1 MSAPIEK
8 LREVAKIPM
17 NDHLAIFDHY
27 VVLGRD
33 LERMAIKF
41 GYDIPVIIT
50 ILEGYG
56 ETVCEESCGRLRHL
70 SQLLVKE
77 YIAHFYPGI
86 ASENP
91 QNDWI
96 NIEAY
101 LDLRHPGWRGEV
113 QKQKVAEKKRM
124 SRNRGLY

>member
-1 MSAPIEK
+1 MSAPLEK
-8 LREVAKIPM
+8 LRQAAKISVT
-17 NDHLAIFDHY
+17 DHLGIFDHY

-33 LERMAIKF
+33 IEHIAIKF
-41 GYDIPVIIT
+41 GYDIPMVIT

-56 ETVCEESCGRLRHL
+56 ETVGEASKGRLQML

-77 YIAHFYPGI
+77 YIEHFYPGI

-96 NIEAY
+96 TLEAY
-101 LDLRHPGWRGEV
+101 LDTYHSGWRNELA
-113 QKQKVAEKKRM
+113 KQRQAKKR
-124 SRNRGLY
+124 RLQKGRGLY

>member
-1 MSAPIEK
+1 MSAPIEQ
-8 LREVAKIPM
+8 LRQAAKISVT
-17 NDHLAIFDHY
+17 DHLGIFDHY

-33 LERMAIKF
+33 IEHIAIKF
-41 GYDIPVIIT
+41 GYDIPMIRT

-56 ETVCEESCGRLRHL
+56 ERVCEEARGRLQML

-77 YIAHFYPGI
+77 YIEHFYPGI

-96 NIEAY
+96 RIEAY
-101 LDLRHPGWRGEV
+101 LDVLHPGWRGELE
-113 QKQKVAEKKRM
+113 KQRQAKKRKLQKG
-124 SRNRGLY
+124 RGLY

>member
-1 MSAPIEK
+1 MSVPMAK
-8 LREVAKIPM
+8 LREVAKIPQK
-17 NDHLAIFDHY
+17 DHLGIFDHY
-27 VVLGRD
+27 VALGRD
-33 LERMAIKF
+33 LEYIAIKF

-56 ETVCEESCGRLRHL
+56 ETVCQEACGRLKHL

-77 YIAHFYPGI
+77 YIEHFYPGI

-96 NIEAY
+96 HIEAY
-101 LDLRHPGWRGEV
+101 LDIYHPRWREEV
-113 QKQKVAEKKRM
+113 QKQTAAERKRL
-124 SRNRGLY
+124 SRNKGLY

>member
-1 MSAPIEK
+1 MSAPLK
-8 LREVAKIPM
+8 ALRQAAQISVT
-17 NDHLAIFDHY
+17 DHLAIFDHY

-33 LERMAIKF
+33 VEPMAIKF
-41 GYDIPVIIT
+41 GYDIPMIIT

-56 ETVCEESCGRLRHL
+56 ETVCDQSRGRLKGV

-77 YIAHFYPGI
+77 YIEHFYPGI

-101 LDLRHPGWRGEV
+101 LDLYHPSWRQQTAAREQAKKWKL
-113 QKQKVAEKKRM
+113 QKG
-124 SRNRGLY
+124 RGLY